1 MILMAWNKKC
11 NENKKKSTKKLIMK
25 KNIKK
30 NDQSPIGLTCQIYD
44 PVVILEKP
52 RQKQVE

>member
-1 MILMAWNKKC
+1 MKIKKP
-11 NENKKKSTKKLIMK
+11 TKKLIMK

-30 NDQSPIGLTCQIYD
+30 KHQSPIGLICQIYD

-52 RQKQVE
+52 RRKQVE

>member
-11 NENKKKSTKKLIMK
+11 NENKKKPTKKLIMK

-30 NDQSPIGLTCQIYD
+30 NDQNPIGLTCQIYD